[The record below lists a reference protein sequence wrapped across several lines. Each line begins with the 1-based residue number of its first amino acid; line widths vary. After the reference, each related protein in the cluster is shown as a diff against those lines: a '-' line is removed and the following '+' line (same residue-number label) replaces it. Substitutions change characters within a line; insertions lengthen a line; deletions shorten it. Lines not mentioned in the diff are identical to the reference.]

1 MLGRRYHRSA
11 PTTFP
16 LGSEDIGTGRQ
27 DILVLEQGVGYGSF
41 TLGVPSS
48 NLMPLVASVLASH
61 SSGHSTEG
69 RSSRGKVY
77 RVGLY
82 WESFIKISL
91 EQSRAYDEASG
102 GTFVNAHH
110 YQHTEVGYNSCHEVD
125 VKVPIGSRCSLS
137 VSDRV
142 SNRGYEEVWEAF
154 LPRLANRFSDS
165 ARLEGRGQH

>member
-1 MLGRRYHRSA
+1 MFCCQHHRSA
-11 PTTFP
+11 SATLPF
-16 LGSEDIGTGRQ
+16 LGKDIGTGCQ
-27 DILVLEQGVGYGSF
+27 DVLVLEQGVGYGSF

-48 NLMPLVASVLASH
+48 NQIPLVASVLASH
-61 SSGHSTEG
+61 PSGHSTEG

-110 YQHTEVGYNSCHEVD
+110 YQHTEVGYNSCHELD

-154 LPRLANRFSDS
+154 LPQLANRCSDS
-165 ARLEGRGQH
+165 ARLEGRDQH